1 MSNDGER
8 CHLIFNILRFSKNL
22 SDVLDLEL
30 SDHDG
35 ELALPPRGAKI
46 KVAIGWCD
54 RLRRFDCQYKDSQF
68 HQVRSFLRQF

>member
-54 RLRRFDCQYKDSQF
+54 N
-68 HQVRSFLRQF
+68 HQVKHTPPNLFGKKNG